1 MEEVLFFL
9 TVIALVVVTQALVFV
24 IRNRTNQIGLA
35 LLPNVGLLLIGVV
48 LSVTGYVVVIGEP
61 GIGWADLGF
70 IILLMVTFITT
81 GISTLIS
88 LVLIFVVK
96 PLQPKPR
103 PVQPQAKKKTKK

>member
-9 TVIALVVVTQALVFV
+9 TVIALVVVTQVLVFV
-24 IRNRTNQIGLA
+24 IRNRTNQISLA

-48 LSVTGYVVVIGEP
+48 LSVTGYVVAIGEP
-61 GIGWADLGF
+61 GSWADLGF

-103 PVQPQAKKKTKK
+103 PVQPQVKKKTKK

>member
-48 LSVTGYVVVIGEP
+48 LSVTGYVVAIGEP
-61 GIGWADLGF
+61 GSWADLGF

>member
-9 TVIALVVVTQALVFV
+9 TVIALVVVTQVLVFV
-24 IRNRTNQIGLA
+24 IRNRTNQISLA

-48 LSVTGYVVVIGEP
+48 LSVTGYVVAIGEP
-61 GIGWADLGF
+61 GSWADLVF

>member
-9 TVIALVVVTQALVFV
+9 TVIALVVVTQTLVFV

-48 LSVTGYVVVIGEP
+48 LSVTGYVVAIGEP
-61 GIGWADLGF
+61 GSWADLGF

>member
-1 MEEVLFFL
+1 MEDVLFFL
-9 TVIALVVVTQALVFV
+9 TVIALVVVTQVLVFV

-35 LLPNVGLLLIGVV
+35 LLPNVGLLLIGLV
-48 LSVTGYVVVIGEP
+48 LSVTGYVVAIGEP
-61 GIGWADLGF
+61 GSWADLGF

>member
-9 TVIALVVVTQALVFV
+9 TVIALVVVTQVLVFV

-48 LSVTGYVVVIGEP
+48 LSVTGYVVAIGEP
-61 GIGWADLGF
+61 GSWADLGF

>member
-1 MEEVLFFL
+1 MEDVLFFL
-9 TVIALVVVTQALVFV
+9 TVIALVVVTQVLVFV

-48 LSVTGYVVVIGEP
+48 LSVTGYVVAIGEP
-61 GIGWADLGF
+61 GSWADLGF

-103 PVQPQAKKKTKK
+103 PVQPQVKKKTKK

>member
-35 LLPNVGLLLIGVV
+35 LLPNVGLLLIGLV
-48 LSVTGYVVVIGEP
+48 LSVTGYVVAIGEP
-61 GIGWADLGF
+61 GSWADLGF

-96 PLQPKPR
+96 PLQPKPM
-103 PVQPQAKKKTKK
+103 PVQPQTKKKTKK

>member
-1 MEEVLFFL
+1 MEEVLVFL

-35 LLPNVGLLLIGVV
+35 LLPNVGLLLIGLV
-48 LSVTGYVVVIGEP
+48 LSVTGYVVAIGEP
-61 GIGWADLGF
+61 GSWADLGF

>member
-24 IRNRTNQIGLA
+24 IKNRTNQIGLA
-35 LLPNVGLLLIGVV
+35 LLPNVGLLLIGFV
-48 LSVTGYVVVIGEP
+48 LSVTGYVVAIGEP
-61 GIGWADLGF
+61 GSWADLGF

>member
-35 LLPNVGLLLIGVV
+35 LLPNVGLLLIGLV
-48 LSVTGYVVVIGEP
+48 LSVTGYVVAIGEP
-61 GIGWADLGF
+61 GSWADLGF
-70 IILLMVTFITT
+70 IILLMETFITT
-81 GISTLIS
+81 GISTMIS

>member
-9 TVIALVVVTQALVFV
+9 TVIALVVVTQVLVFV
-24 IRNRTNQIGLA
+24 IRNRTNQISLA

-48 LSVTGYVVVIGEP
+48 LSVTGYVVAIGEP
-61 GIGWADLGF
+61 GSWADLGF

>member
-9 TVIALVVVTQALVFV
+9 TVIALVVVTQVLVFV
-24 IRNRTNQIGLA
+24 IRNRTNQISLA
-35 LLPNVGLLLIGVV
+35 LLPNVGLLLIGLV
-48 LSVTGYVVVIGEP
+48 LSVTGYVVAIGEP
-61 GIGWADLGF
+61 GSWADLGF

>member
-9 TVIALVVVTQALVFV
+9 TVIALVVVTQTLVFV

-48 LSVTGYVVVIGEP
+48 LSVTGYVVAIGEP
-61 GIGWADLGF
+61 GSWADLGF

-88 LVLIFVVK
+88 LVLIFVVN

>member
-9 TVIALVVVTQALVFV
+9 TVIALVVVTQVLVFV

-35 LLPNVGLLLIGVV
+35 LLPNVGLLLIGLV
-48 LSVTGYVVVIGEP
+48 LSVTGYVVAIGEP
-61 GIGWADLGF
+61 GSWADLGF